1 MEDFKYMNILVL
13 AAGTSTEREVSIS
26 SGRMVCKALRQKGH
40 NAILADVFFGLQN
53 ISDFKDTK
61 VDYNVDEKAD
71 EIALWSTKVKER
83 LQSGAGLIGPNILE
97 TAKKADIVFL
107 ALHGSNGEDGR
118 IQAMLDLFNIKYTGA
133 GYLGSAMAMNKAV
146 AKIAVKEGNVPVI
159 HGVSFSKNDKE
170 ADKTLEELGFEGTVI
185 VKPTCGGSSVGVSKV
200 ENEEAYKKALQE
212 AFDLEDTVVVEQF
225 IDAREFSIGVFNDL
239 ALPVIEIVV
248 EKDSFYDYENKYNG
262 KTKEVCPAPLEET
275 IAKQMQA
282 YAVKAAKALQLEA
295 YCRIDFL
302 LDKNNQIYFMEAN
315 TLPGMTPTSLLPQEA
330 AQIGY
335 DFPSLCDKLVELSLK
350 KYS

>member
-1 MEDFKYMNILVL
+1 MNILVL

-40 NAILADVFFGLQN
+40 NAVIADVFFGLQDAN
-53 ISDFKDTK
+53 VFEGTEAGYD
-61 VDYNVDEKAD
+61 VDKKAD
-71 EIALWSTKVKER
+71 EIASWSKKVKER
-83 LQSGAGLIGPNILE
+83 LQAGAGLIGPNIIE
-97 TAKKADIVFL
+97 AAKKADLVFL

-118 IQAMLDLFNIKYTGA
+118 IQAMFDLLGIKYTGA

-146 AKIAVKEGNVPVI
+146 AKVVVKDAGVPVI
-159 HGVSFSKNDKE
+159 KGISFSKKDKE
-170 ADKTLEELGFEGTVI
+170 AKQTLEELGFKGTVI
-185 VKPTCGGSSVGVSKV
+185 VKPACGGSSVGVSKA
-200 ENEEAYKKALQE
+200 ENEEEYQKALKE
-212 AFDLEDTVVVEQF
+212 AFALEDTVVVEQF
-225 IDAREFSIGVFNDL
+225 VDAREFSIGVFYDL

-262 KTKEVCPAPLEET
+262 KTKEVCPAPLEEN
-275 IAKQMQA
+275 IAKEMQA
-282 YAVKAAKALQLEA
+282 YAVQAAKALQLEA

-302 LDKNNQIYFMEAN
+302 LDKDNHCYFMEAN

-335 DFPSLCDKLVELSLK
+335 DFPALCDKLVELSME